1 MITVTAINGR
11 PQAQLPFQTEASD
24 MLARPQP
31 ALVLAGTRA
40 CGRNGHSI
48 DLFGLVDKVPD
59 RGGSVRHALDAPAW
73 KPGERRGAA
82 KKSIVHRPAVVRA
95 NW

>member
-31 ALVLAGTRA
+31 ESVPAGARA
-40 CGRNGHSI
+40 CGRNSHSI
-48 DLFGLVDKVPD
+48 DLFGLADKVPD
-59 RGGSVRHALDAPAW
+59 RGGSVRHATGLNSIACCAASRESNSATIVIRNKR
-73 KPGERRGAA
+73 KPRQ
-82 KKSIVHRPAVVRA
+82 
-95 NW
+95 